1 MRTLTVRKGGGK
13 GNFSAGWHVLT
24 ISGARYGSG
33 EFDGK
38 TKKHID
44 VHFKDYPE
52 NFNLRVYEQTNKD
65 GEEWAIGQLFRFANA
80 GISDAM
86 EGPENMVI
94 KFDDSSDCLV
104 GKQINVFFHKDGE
117 YYRALKQIAPVVFE
131 NAVEAFNE
139 NDVEYWK
146 SRAETYYTDYVQNKT
161 NGTTVTNGSHT
172 GTPTLT
178 TSGEE
183 LPF

>member
-24 ISGARYGSG
+24 ISGAKYGSG
-33 EFDGK
+33 EFNDV

-44 VHFKDYPE
+44 VTFKDYPE
-52 NFNLRVYEQTNKD
+52 NFNLRVYEQKNDT

-80 GISDAM
+80 GITDAM

-94 KFDDSSDCLV
+94 KFDDSSECLI

-131 NAVEAFNE
+131 NAVESFNE
-139 NDVEYWK
+139 SDVEYWK
-146 SRAETYYTDYVQNKT
+146 GRAETYYTDYVQNKT
-161 NGTTVTNGSHT
+161 NGTTVVTSD
-172 GTPTLT
+172 GTTKEMAT
-178 TSGEE
+178 EDI
-183 LPF
+183 PF